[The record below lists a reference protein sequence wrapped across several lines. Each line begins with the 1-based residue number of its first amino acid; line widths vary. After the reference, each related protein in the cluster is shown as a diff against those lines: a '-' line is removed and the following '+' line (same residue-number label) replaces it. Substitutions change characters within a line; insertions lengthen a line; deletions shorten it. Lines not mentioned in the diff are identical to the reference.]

1 MSKKVYFCFNH
12 EEDADFVAIVKNSW
26 VMKGLMD
33 SGLYNDDEYKLFKN
47 YNYNDLCRLINNKI
61 EETDVTIVLIG
72 ENTLDNPIVKFE
84 ILKSYDIDNAII
96 GIDINRIING
106 DRHKPKVEIDPHKQI
121 GEFFDNTP
129 IYFDEIC
136 DEYYDYLMDDGFQF
150 MGKWIE
156 NATQLKN
163 HNYNYN

>member
-1 MSKKVYFCFNH
+1 MY
-12 EEDADFVAIVKNSW
+12 IVK
-26 VMKGLMD
+26 
-33 SGLYNDDEYKLFKN
+33 Y
-47 YNYNDLCRLINNKI
+47 
-61 EETDVTIVLIG
+61 
-72 ENTLDNPIVKFE
+72 E